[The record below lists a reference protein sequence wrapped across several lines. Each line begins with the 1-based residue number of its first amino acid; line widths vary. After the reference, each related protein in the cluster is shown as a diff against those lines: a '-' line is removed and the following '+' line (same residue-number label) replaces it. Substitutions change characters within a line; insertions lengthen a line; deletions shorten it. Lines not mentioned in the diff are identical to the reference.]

1 MSFTITYL
9 ADDRA
14 LVQEDTHQIILDA
27 EEYLAMKLHQE
38 KTGLIAQYDQSVAD
52 FFKPLTDMADKIKG
66 VEEQENR
73 IDPDFHVVLAEGT
86 EGEEPIRRE
95 VYRLEKS
102 TVILRLIEE
111 GRTERLIWIGDDL
124 EILAATAV

>member
-1 MSFTITYL
+1 MSFTVTYL
-9 ADDRA
+9 AGDRA

-27 EEYLAMKLHQE
+27 EEYLAMKLRQE

-52 FFKPLTDMADKIKG
+52 FFKPLTDMADKIKS

-73 IDPDFHVVLAEGT
+73 IDPDFHFVLAEGT
-86 EGEEPIRRE
+86 ENEEPVRRE
-95 VYRLEKS
+95 VYRLGKD

-111 GRTERLIWIGDDL
+111 GRTERLIWIGDQL
-124 EILAATAV
+124 EILAL

>member
-9 ADDRA
+9 AGDRA
-14 LVQEDTHQIILDA
+14 LVQEDTHQIVLDA
-27 EEYLAMKLHQE
+27 REYLAMKLRQE

-52 FFKPLTDMADKIKG
+52 FFKPLTDMADKIKS

-73 IDPDFHVVLAEGT
+73 IDPDFHFVLAEGT
-86 EGEEPIRRE
+86 EGEEPVRRE
-95 VYRLEKS
+95 VYRLEKD

-111 GRTERLIWIGDDL
+111 GRTERLIWIGDQL
-124 EILAATAV
+124 EILAL

>member
-1 MSFTITYL
+1 MSFTVTYL
-9 ADDRA
+9 AGDRA

-27 EEYLAMKLHQE
+27 EEYLAMKLRQK

-52 FFKPLTDMADKIKG
+52 FFKPLTDMADKIKS

-73 IDPDFHVVLAEGT
+73 IDPDFHFVLAEGT
-86 EGEEPIRRE
+86 EGEEPVRRE
-95 VYRLEKS
+95 VYRLEKD

-111 GRTERLIWIGDDL
+111 GRTERLIWIGDQL
-124 EILAATAV
+124 EILAL

>member
-1 MSFTITYL
+1 MSFTVTYL
-9 ADDRA
+9 AGDRA

-27 EEYLAMKLHQE
+27 EEYLAMKLRQE

-52 FFKPLTDMADKIKG
+52 FFKPLTDMADKIKS

-73 IDPDFHVVLAEGT
+73 IDPDFHFVLAEGT
-86 EGEEPIRRE
+86 EGEEPVRRE
-95 VYRLEKS
+95 VYRLGKD

-111 GRTERLIWIGDDL
+111 GRTERLIWIGDQL
-124 EILAATAV
+124 EILAL

>member
-1 MSFTITYL
+1 MSFTVTYL
-9 ADDRA
+9 AGDRA

-27 EEYLAMKLHQE
+27 EEYLAMKLRQE

-52 FFKPLTDMADKIKG
+52 FFKPLTDVADKIKS

-73 IDPDFHVVLAEGT
+73 IDPDFHFVLAEGT
-86 EGEEPIRRE
+86 EGEEPVRRE
-95 VYRLEKS
+95 VYRLKKD

-111 GRTERLIWIGDDL
+111 GRTERLIWIGDQL
-124 EILAATAV
+124 EILAL

>member
-1 MSFTITYL
+1 MSFTVTYL

-27 EEYLAMKLHQE
+27 EEYLAMKLRQE

-52 FFKPLTDMADKIKG
+52 FFKPLTDVADKIKS

-73 IDPDFHVVLAEGT
+73 IDPDFHFVLAEGT
-86 EGEEPIRRE
+86 EGEEPVRRE
-95 VYRLEKS
+95 VYRLEKD

-111 GRTERLIWIGDDL
+111 GRTERLIWIGDQL
-124 EILAATAV
+124 EILAL

>member
-1 MSFTITYL
+1 MSFTVTYL
-9 ADDRA
+9 AGDRA

-52 FFKPLTDMADKIKG
+52 FFKPLTDVADKIKS
-66 VEEQENR
+66 VEEQGNR
-73 IDPDFHVVLAEGT
+73 IDPDFHFVLAEGT
-86 EGEEPIRRE
+86 EGEEPVRRE
-95 VYRLEKS
+95 VYRLEKD

-111 GRTERLIWIGDDL
+111 GRTERLIWIGDQL
-124 EILAATAV
+124 EILAL

>member
-1 MSFTITYL
+1 MSFTVTYL
-9 ADDRA
+9 AGDRA

-27 EEYLAMKLHQE
+27 EEYLAMKLRQE

-52 FFKPLTDMADKIKG
+52 FFKPLTDMADKIKS

-73 IDPDFHVVLAEGT
+73 IDPDFHFVLAEGT
-86 EGEEPIRRE
+86 EGEEPVRRE
-95 VYRLEKS
+95 VYRLEKD

-111 GRTERLIWIGDDL
+111 GRTERLIWIGDQL
-124 EILAATAV
+124 EILAL

>member
-9 ADDRA
+9 AGDRA

-52 FFKPLTDMADKIKG
+52 FFKPLTDMADKIKS

-73 IDPDFHVVLAEGT
+73 IDPDFHFVLAEGT
-86 EGEEPIRRE
+86 EGEEPVRRE

-111 GRTERLIWIGDDL
+111 GRTERLIWIGDQL
-124 EILAATAV
+124 EILAL

>member
-1 MSFTITYL
+1 MSFTVTYL
-9 ADDRA
+9 AGDRA

-27 EEYLAMKLHQE
+27 EEYLAMKLRQE

-52 FFKPLTDMADKIKG
+52 FFKPLTDMADKIKS

-73 IDPDFHVVLAEGT
+73 IDPDFHFVLAEGT
-86 EGEEPIRRE
+86 EGEEPVRRE
-95 VYRLEKS
+95 VYRLEKD

-111 GRTERLIWIGDDL
+111 GRAERLIWIGDQL
-124 EILAATAV
+124 EILAL

>member
-1 MSFTITYL
+1 MSFTVTYL
-9 ADDRA
+9 AGDRA

-52 FFKPLTDMADKIKG
+52 FFKPLTDMADKIKS

-73 IDPDFHVVLAEGT
+73 IDPDFHFVLTEGT
-86 EGEEPIRRE
+86 EGEEPVRRE
-95 VYRLEKS
+95 VYRLEKD

-111 GRTERLIWIGDDL
+111 GRTERLIWIGDQL
-124 EILAATAV
+124 EILAL

>member
-1 MSFTITYL
+1 MSFTVTYL
-9 ADDRA
+9 AGDRA

-27 EEYLAMKLHQE
+27 EEYLAMKLRQK

-52 FFKPLTDMADKIKG
+52 FFKPLTDVADKIKS

-73 IDPDFHVVLAEGT
+73 IDPDFHFVLAEGT
-86 EGEEPIRRE
+86 EGEEPVRRE
-95 VYRLEKS
+95 VYRLEKD

-111 GRTERLIWIGDDL
+111 GRTERLIWIGDQL
-124 EILAATAV
+124 EILAL

>member
-1 MSFTITYL
+1 MSFTVTYL
-9 ADDRA
+9 AGDRA

-38 KTGLIAQYDQSVAD
+38 KAGLIAQYDQSVAD
-52 FFKPLTDMADKIKG
+52 FFKPLTDMADKIKS

-73 IDPDFHVVLAEGT
+73 IDPDFLFVLAEGT
-86 EGEEPIRRE
+86 EGEEPVRRE
-95 VYRLEKS
+95 VYRLAES

-111 GRTERLIWIGDDL
+111 GRTERLIWIGDQL
-124 EILAATAV
+124 EILAL

>member
-1 MSFTITYL
+1 MSFTVTYL
-9 ADDRA
+9 AGDRA

-27 EEYLAMKLHQE
+27 EEYLAMKLRQE

-52 FFKPLTDMADKIKG
+52 FFKPLTDVADKIKS

-73 IDPDFHVVLAEGT
+73 IDPDFHFILAEGT
-86 EGEEPIRRE
+86 EGEEPVRRE
-95 VYRLEKS
+95 VYRLEKD

-111 GRTERLIWIGDDL
+111 GRTERLIWIGDQL
-124 EILAATAV
+124 EILAL

>member
-1 MSFTITYL
+1 MSFTVTYL
-9 ADDRA
+9 AGDRA

-52 FFKPLTDMADKIKG
+52 FFKPLTDMADKIKS

-73 IDPDFHVVLAEGT
+73 IDPDFHFVLTEGT
-86 EGEEPIRRE
+86 EGEEPARRE
-95 VYRLEKS
+95 VYRLEKD

-111 GRTERLIWIGDDL
+111 GRTERLIWIGDQL
-124 EILAATAV
+124 EILAL

>member
-9 ADDRA
+9 AGDRA

-27 EEYLAMKLHQE
+27 EEYLAMKLRQE

-52 FFKPLTDMADKIKG
+52 FFKPLTDMADKIKS

-73 IDPDFHVVLAEGT
+73 IDPDFHFVLAEGT
-86 EGEEPIRRE
+86 EGEEPVRRE
-95 VYRLEKS
+95 VYRLEKD

-111 GRTERLIWIGDDL
+111 GRTERLIWIGDQL
-124 EILAATAV
+124 EILAL

>member
-1 MSFTITYL
+1 MSFTVTYL
-9 ADDRA
+9 AGDRA

-52 FFKPLTDMADKIKG
+52 FFKPLTDMADKIKS
-66 VEEQENR
+66 VEEQRNR
-73 IDPDFHVVLAEGT
+73 IDPDFHFVLAEGT
-86 EGEEPIRRE
+86 EGEEPVRRE
-95 VYRLEKS
+95 VYRLEKD

-111 GRTERLIWIGDDL
+111 GRTERLIWIGDQL
-124 EILAATAV
+124 EILAL

>member
-1 MSFTITYL
+1 MSFTVTYL
-9 ADDRA
+9 AGDRA

-27 EEYLAMKLHQE
+27 KEYLAMKLRQE

-52 FFKPLTDMADKIKG
+52 FFKPLTDVADKIKS

-73 IDPDFHVVLAEGT
+73 IDPDFHFVLAEGT
-86 EGEEPIRRE
+86 EGEEPVRRE
-95 VYRLEKS
+95 VYRLEKD

-111 GRTERLIWIGDDL
+111 GRTERLIWIGDQL
-124 EILAATAV
+124 EILAL

>member
-9 ADDRA
+9 AGDRA
-14 LVQEDTHQIILDA
+14 LVQEDTHQIIIDA
-27 EEYLAMKLHQE
+27 EEYLAMKLRQE

-52 FFKPLTDMADKIKG
+52 FFKPLTDVADKIKS

-73 IDPDFHVVLAEGT
+73 IDPDFHFVLAEGT
-86 EGEEPIRRE
+86 EGEEPVRRE
-95 VYRLEKS
+95 VYRLEKD

-111 GRTERLIWIGDDL
+111 GRTERLIWIGDQL
-124 EILAATAV
+124 EILAL

>member
-1 MSFTITYL
+1 MSFTVTYL
-9 ADDRA
+9 AGDRA

-27 EEYLAMKLHQE
+27 EEYLAMKLRQE

-52 FFKPLTDMADKIKG
+52 FFKPLTDVADKIKS

-73 IDPDFHVVLAEGT
+73 IDPDFHFVLAEGT
-86 EGEEPIRRE
+86 EGEEPVRRE
-95 VYRLEKS
+95 VYRLEKD

-111 GRTERLIWIGDDL
+111 GRTERLIWIGDQL
-124 EILAATAV
+124 EILAL

>member
-1 MSFTITYL
+1 MSFTVTYL
-9 ADDRA
+9 AGDRA

-27 EEYLAMKLHQE
+27 EEYLAMKLRQE

-52 FFKPLTDMADKIKG
+52 FFKPLTDAADKIKS

-73 IDPDFHVVLAEGT
+73 IDPDFHFVLAEGT
-86 EGEEPIRRE
+86 EGEEPVRRE
-95 VYRLEKS
+95 VYRLEKD

-111 GRTERLIWIGDDL
+111 GRTERLIWIGDQL
-124 EILAATAV
+124 EILAL